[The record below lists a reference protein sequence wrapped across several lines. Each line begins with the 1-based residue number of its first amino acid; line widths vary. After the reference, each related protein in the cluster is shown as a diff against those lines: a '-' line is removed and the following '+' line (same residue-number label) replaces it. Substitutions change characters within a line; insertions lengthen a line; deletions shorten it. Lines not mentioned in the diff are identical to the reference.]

1 MNQLSPRR
9 IDSPRNQLLVSAGL
23 ALTLVG
29 LGACG
34 GNGNLSRESV
44 TGYEVGTLQTN
55 PSPTALSKQFV
66 VDANFGGQQTAIQL
80 REAYWGRL
88 VDVVDSQDQT
98 QAVDLVVGQNLADN
112 SLYDFSTNPITEKT
126 TVKIKFGAGTTQY
139 VAAFQNL
146 VADSNLTRIS
156 DVGLNPV
163 LTIPFIPRNAAILLK
178 FDDLLD
184 PDTIDGLTVRL
195 LTGNP
200 PTTPFLGRV
209 LPDLN
214 HGDLAEFDG
223 HTGLEFYTTRVVIDS
238 TVSSFDAESTGL
250 PVNSLGFP
258 GSLSLGQANLEVRIP
273 TQVAPEANQT
283 RVLRNP
289 TNHALSVSG
298 SGTVDNESL
307 TRDVVRTLRTGGTG
321 DATGDPNNG
330 FLPDD
335 EAPSI
340 LGRQPVVFAAINPV
354 VGTDDLFV
362 TDLQFAF
369 TPCALRLRVGDV
381 LQQAVNNCT
390 VFAVVACPPGQTCG
404 PGQAAAG
411 SISNGLLSDVYF
423 RYVRSGGNPDD
434 PCQQASF
441 VANQVA
447 QLGVSYT
454 PGLHAGVEPC
464 FLTFSTVG
472 APPNR
477 NVATDS
483 TVAIRFSEPMDPSS
497 LTAFDTF
504 TLTRYDRGYTDVNAD
519 PVDTDPESL
528 PTAAPLYRNFVVGRV
543 TASTDLREF
552 RFRPLLPFTH
562 AVNVS
567 EAVYVTL
574 RAPSTGVPGV
584 RDLAG
589 NGLAVTFDTPDTAAS
604 DGIVGFELDPTA
616 GQQRTDGFV
625 FRFDRIDMVPG
636 TESDPGAGDPDQPG
650 FGLPEFR
657 GEFLIDGAAQLLRPR
672 PVTRFQMAADRTQPV
687 PSRMVPFAQGV
698 QTPISRYGSKLQ
710 TIWRYCDVGFAVL
723 DEQFFNIDVEHLY
736 WAPAGGAVVADTIPR
751 MEISLTTSLRQP
763 DEALDPNLLPL
774 FPNSGLVTTFSSNVL
789 DAANDPLRT
798 VHPGPFGVP
807 GYVIQPIDALLTQ
820 TGTTVMPWPLNFD
833 ITADKRSY
841 YTWRNTSV
849 LAKGAPDGTGVELAV
864 ETAPLAPAD
873 IYGPGLVPT
882 IGLPLLMEF
891 RCYPNDAI
899 TGANAFDISLA
910 VANSS
915 RPNFRAFSTGG
926 FNTSGQAVVR
936 EPDLQDVALGGFNP
950 ASTPTPGA
958 GTLPADNSFY
968 VGAADMVIRVSRAFS
983 TWFDSGSAGVRYQE
997 PVIEPP
1003 TADQPAGTQIQL
1015 AFRGANL
1022 VTVAN
1027 LRWNA
1032 DALDAYGE
1040 IPTGAQPTY
1049 FQNNSTWRSTMAQI
1063 SSPDGV
1069 QPGARFFQMR
1079 LTFVSNAATNLTP
1092 TLSALGVSWRE

>member
-1 MNQLSPRR
+1 MNQLSTRR
-9 IDSPRNQLLVSAGL
+9 IASPRTQFLASVGL
-23 ALTLVG
+23 ALALAG
-29 LGACG
+29 CG
-34 GNGNLSRESV
+34 GGSNPSRQSV
-44 TGYEVGTLQTN
+44 TGYPVGSVQAN
-55 PSPTALSKQFV
+55 PSATALSKKFV
-66 VDANFGGQQTAIQL
+66 VDANYGGQQTAVQL
-80 REAYWGRL
+80 RDAFWGRL
-88 VDVVDSQDQT
+88 VDVVDSTDAT
-98 QAVDLVVGQNLADN
+98 QAVDAVVGQALGDSVA
-112 SLYDFSTNPITEKT
+112 YQFTTNPITEKT
-126 TVKIKFGAGTTQY
+126 TVKIKYPAGSPQY
-139 VAAFQNL
+139 AAAFEVL
-146 VADSNLTRIS
+146 MSDSNLTRIA

-184 PDTIDGLTVRL
+184 ASKIDGLTVRL
-195 LTGNP
+195 RTGNP
-200 PTTPFLGRV
+200 PETPFLGRV
-209 LPDLN
+209 VPDLN

-223 HTGLEFYTTRVVIDS
+223 QPGLEFYTTRIVIDS

-273 TQVAPEANQT
+273 TRTNAESNQT
-283 RVLRNP
+283 RVLTNP
-289 TNHALSVSG
+289 TNHALSAAG
-298 SGTVDNESL
+298 SGTVDQESL
-307 TRDVVRTLRTGGTG
+307 TVDVVRTLRTGGTG

-335 EAPSI
+335 EPPSI
-340 LGRQPVVFAAINPV
+340 LGRQPVVFATIDPV
-354 VGTDDLFV
+354 IGTDLFV

-369 TPCALRLRVGDV
+369 TPCALRLRAGDV

-390 VFAVVACPPGQTCG
+390 VFAVVACPPGQTCSAT
-404 PGQAAAG
+404 QAAAG
-411 SISNGLLSDVYF
+411 TISNGLLSDVYF

-434 PCQQASF
+434 PCQQATF
-441 VANQVA
+441 VPNQVA

-454 PGLHAGVEPC
+454 PVLHPGAEPC
-464 FLTFSTVG
+464 FLTFSSVG

-477 NVATDS
+477 SVAPDS
-483 TVAIRFSEPMDPSS
+483 TVSIRFSEPMDPAS

-504 TLTRYDRGYTDVNAD
+504 TLTRYDRGYTDVNGD
-519 PVDTDPESL
+519 PIDTDPDQL
-528 PTAAPLYRNFVVGRV
+528 PTVAPLYRNFVVGRV
-543 TASTDLREF
+543 SGSTDLREF
-552 RFRPLLPFTH
+552 KFRPILPLNH
-562 AVNVS
+562 ALGVS

-574 RAPSTGVPGV
+574 RAPSVGIPGV

-604 DGIVGFELDPTA
+604 DGIVGFELDASA
-616 GQQRTDGFV
+616 GPQRTDGFV

-636 TESDPGAGDPDQPG
+636 TETAPGAGDPDNDG
-650 FGLPEFR
+650 FGTPEFR

-710 TIWRYCDVGFAVL
+710 TIWRYCDVGFTVL

-751 MEISLTTSLRQP
+751 MEISLSTSLRQP

-798 VHPGPFGVP
+798 VHPGPFGQP

-820 TGTTVMPWPLNFD
+820 TGTTVMPWPLNFN
-833 ITADKRSY
+833 ITADKRTY
-841 YTWRNTSV
+841 YTWRNTGV
-849 LAKGAPDGTGVELAV
+849 LARGGPDGTGVELAV

-873 IYGPGLVPT
+873 LYGPGLVPT

-926 FNTSGQAVVR
+926 FNTSGLPVVR
-936 EPDLQDVALGGFNP
+936 EPDLMDVALGGFNP

-983 TWFDSGSAGVRYQE
+983 TWFDSGSSGVRYQE

-1003 TADQPAGTQIQL
+1003 AAEQPAGTQIQL
-1015 AFRGANL
+1015 AFRGASL
-1022 VTVAN
+1022 VTAAN

-1032 DALDAYGE
+1032 DAMDAYGE
-1040 IPTGAQPTY
+1040 IAAGAQPTY
-1049 FQNNSTWRSTMAQI
+1049 FQNNNTWRSTMALI
-1063 SSPDGV
+1063 SSPDGI
-1069 QPGARFFQMR
+1069 QPGARFFQLR
-1079 LTFVSNAATNLTP
+1079 LTFVSNAATNLAP
-1092 TLSALGVSWRE
+1092 TLSALGISWRD